1 VAELDDGLYQ
11 VPPEQLIAERNH
23 WVAAARQVGD
33 WTQAGQPA
41 RARSTGGGRRPAEPA
56 SAVAQRPPSSR
67 AIGSTAPL
75 PDVALV
81 QVAGQ
86 IAGEAQLGQPRR
98 QPAGGRRLGPAPLR
112 LGAGPSLASVRHRQ
126 QLPAAR

>member
-1 VAELDDGLYQ
+1 MVSASSVQTNGSQ
-11 VPPEQLIAERNH
+11 RSFQPSMKTRIASLR
-23 WVAAARQVGD
+23 
-33 WTQAGQPA
+33 
-41 RARSTGGGRRPAEPA
+41 
-56 SAVAQRPPSSR
+56 SR

-98 QPAGGRRLGPAPLR
+98 QPAGGRRLGPVPLR